1 MRWWGVRTETGGGEM
16 RLCLQQ
22 WWLWHSSLLSR
33 FTQRRTTSQ
42 PCCRSLFLHYK
53 PNIHLRQFRLRKC
66 KQKTVWYEGGLE
78 WGESWRDTRDGNY
91 RYDSYYQSKWP
102 LLQMDLFQVNES
114 EWCYCEKLICD
125 ILFSL
130 KFFTL
135 LIRLLLNSTV
145 NFNQKI
151 KTFILQS
158 IHTGQ
163 FWSKIKLA
171 T

>member
-1 MRWWGVRTETGGGEM
+1 MRWWGVRTDWRRWDEIIAY
-16 RLCLQQ
+16 
-22 WWLWHSSLLSR
+22 SSDDDDTVLFHPDLPR
-33 FTQRRTTSQ
+33 EEQHPNLAAVR
-42 PCCRSLFLHYK
+42 CCCQYK

-66 KQKTVWYEGGLE
+66 KQKTVWYEWGLE
-78 WGESWRDTRDGNY
+78 WRDTRDGNG
-91 RYDSYYQSKWP
+91 RYDSYNQSRWP

>member
-1 MRWWGVRTETGGGEM
+1 
-16 RLCLQQ
+16 
-22 WWLWHSSLLSR
+22 
-33 FTQRRTTSQ
+33 
-42 PCCRSLFLHYK
+42 
-53 PNIHLRQFRLRKC
+53 
-66 KQKTVWYEGGLE
+66 
-78 WGESWRDTRDGNY
+78 
-91 RYDSYYQSKWP
+91 
-102 LLQMDLFQVNES
+102 MDLFQVNES
-114 EWCYCEKLICD
+114 EWYYCEKLICD